1 MSQPAPQLLREI
13 MLDIL
18 RRTPDRCF
26 EAVRAGTTMT
36 LDDNSLQ
43 PEKARTVVLSRIEIR
58 PQTAQQRQYDSTDNA
73 RAKRTLEK
81 RLDSGDQHP
90 SQALAGFEQYVADKA
105 IAYDHVGFTAI
116 QPIPLDEALIVEI
129 SGLLQQQRSLLD
141 LLIALD
147 LFGTD
152 IQQRDPRLL
161 SPQRFGRHSPHDS
174 KLEKLLGR
182 AIDICAQVQQ
192 QAWVSLRR
200 ERCHHSRPID
210 TWQRSQNLARQCHQR
225 AGVTG
230 AYTSI
235 GFTVANLLEG
245 NTHGRAWLATQCLSR
260 AFSHTNDFRRID
272 DFQARTIDPRM
283 LGDKLFEKGRL
294 ADKDQM
300 QRGAF
305 SQTGQTGRN
314 NAVGTEV
321 PTHCI
326 DRDDRSGQG
335 LLVSALVDHL
345 ATTVETVRGHVVTQV
360 NFTGALF
367 HGQSVRLESVM
378 GTTHVTGGT
387 GFFVLL
393 NSHLDQLLNVW
404 VTL

>member
-1 MSQPAPQLLREI
+1 MPQPAPQLLGKV

-18 RRTPDRCF
+18 CGTQDSGL
-26 EAVRAGTTMT
+26 EAVRTRTTMT

-43 PEKARTVVLSRIEIR
+43 PEKTRAVVLGRIEIR
-58 PQTAQQRQYDSTDNA
+58 PQTAQKRQYESTDDA

-81 RLDSGDQHP
+81 RLDSGEQHP
-90 SQALAGFEQYVADKA
+90 SQALAGFEQYVAYKA
-105 IAYDHVGFTAI
+105 IAHHHVGFTAI
-116 QPIPLDEALIVEI
+116 EPIALDEALIIEI
-129 SGLLQQQRSLLD
+129 NGLLQQQRSLLD

-161 SPQRFGRHSPHDS
+161 SSQRFGRHSPHDS

-182 AIDICAQVQQ
+182 AVDIRTQIQQ
-192 QAWVSLRR
+192 QTWLSLRR
-200 ERCHHSRPID
+200 ECCHHCRSID
-210 TWQRSQNLARQCHQR
+210 TWQRSQNLARQCHER
-225 AGVTG
+225 TGITG
-230 AYTSI
+230 AYTGI
-235 GFTVANLLEG
+235 GITVANLLEG
-245 NTHGRAWLATQCLSR
+245 YAHGRAWFATQSLSR
-260 AFSHTNDFRRID
+260 PFSHTDDFRRID

-283 LGDKLFEKGRL
+283 LGDKLFEKGGL
-294 ADKDQM
+294 ADEDQM

-305 SQTGQTGRN
+305 SQTRQTGRN

-335 LLVSALVDHL
+335 LLVSTLVDHL
-345 ATTVETVRGHVVTQV
+345 ATTVETVRGYVVTQV
-360 NFTGALF
+360 DFTSALF

-378 GTTHVTGGT
+378 GTTHITGGT